1 MRREFNEKAT
11 IQGGGGFDESGGKT
25 RMEQSMSGTVVTAR
39 SRYIART
46 VVTSAS
52 LTTPQAGRSN
62 LLIPQEQPSANH
74 VPHALHQLF

>member
-1 MRREFNEKAT
+1 MRREF
-11 IQGGGGFDESGGKT
+11 QGSEQSKEEEACESGGET
-25 RMEQSMSGTVVTAR
+25 RMERSMSGIVVTAR
-39 SRYIART
+39 SRNTTRT